1 VKGRRILFSHYDFP
15 VRHNQLFWIEIL
27 SKHLKKLKNLIG
39 PVILIYFL
47 IKIDFGAL
55 KEVLTGIDPIFF
67 AALMIFFPMMM
78 IKTYRWL
85 VLLKNFG
92 VNIDFSNLFNLN
104 LKGVLYGSI
113 TPGRLGEISKGYM
126 LGKMKYSL
134 SSSIVSAVLDRIV
147 DIFFL
152 LGFGLFGFFYF
163 YKEFQ
168 IDVVLL
174 VIVVGGIAAVSALL
188 LNRRV
193 RLKITTF
200 IRKKI
205 KDDDGDVIQSLKEI
219 KKDKMLVL
227 SALSILAWVL
237 YFCEIFLFS
246 ESLSIDVDVIFLVSA
261 ISASTIISI
270 LPISILGM
278 GTRDATLIFLFS
290 MKGIAT
296 EKTLALSFLIL
307 LMFGFNIC
315 ACYLYSL
322 VYDLKNYKN
331 YNVISKGE
339 C

>member
-1 VKGRRILFSHYDFP
+1 
-15 VRHNQLFWIEIL
+15 
-27 SKHLKKLKNLIG
+27 
-39 PVILIYFL
+39 
-47 IKIDFGAL
+47 
-55 KEVLTGIDPIFF
+55 
-67 AALMIFFPMMM
+67 M
-78 IKTYRWL
+78 
-85 VLLKNFG
+85 
-92 VNIDFSNLFNLN
+92 
-104 LKGVLYGSI
+104 KGVLYGSI

-331 YNVISKGE
+331 YDVISKGE

>member
-1 VKGRRILFSHYDFP
+1 
-15 VRHNQLFWIEIL
+15 L

-55 KEVLTGIDPIFF
+55 KEVLTGVDPIFF

-126 LGKMKYSL
+126 LGKMKYPL

-174 VIVVGGIAAVSALL
+174 VIVVGGMS
-188 LNRRV
+188 RR
-193 RLKITTF
+193 
-200 IRKKI
+200 
-205 KDDDGDVIQSLKEI
+205 
-219 KKDKMLVL
+219 
-227 SALSILAWVL
+227 
-237 YFCEIFLFS
+237 YC
-246 ESLSIDVDVIFLVSA
+246 
-261 ISASTIISI
+261 
-270 LPISILGM
+270 
-278 GTRDATLIFLFS
+278 
-290 MKGIAT
+290 
-296 EKTLALSFLIL
+296 
-307 LMFGFNIC
+307 
-315 ACYLYSL
+315 
-322 VYDLKNYKN
+322 
-331 YNVISKGE
+331 
-339 C
+339 